1 MTRST
6 RIARTTPLTRLTR
19 LAAAL
24 VLVGANGLAV
34 LPVLL
39 PVTAQAQTNSNAA
52 IPRITAFD
60 VQGVDRVEAGTD
72 LAFTLWGTPGAQ
84 ASLQIAGTA
93 RPFSLV
99 EVSPGVYQ
107 GTYTV
112 SRRDRIA
119 PDAQVIGN
127 LRQGNRVGTAALDEP
142 LQQGYVVTPPPVA
155 PVAGLPQIKRFEVT
169 EGGNR
174 RNGTVLYL
182 VAEGSPGARVSAR
195 VPGAEAG
202 RVLLHEDQPG
212 VYRGEYRVQAED
224 RLTPQTPMVLRMR
237 LGDHSTTSS
246 LDRWSSNSSSSAGS
260 VRPVAA
266 ALCADCATVQAIN
279 RIEVDGNGSVVG
291 SVAGGLLGAVIGSQF
306 GGGNGRTAAGVAGAV
321 GGALLGREVEKNAR
335 KREQFEVVLR
345 MRDGQRQTVT
355 LGQAPNVKVGEQVR
369 VVDGALQRVGT

>member
-6 RIARTTPLTRLTR
+6 RIARTTPMTRLTR

-34 LPVLL
+34 LPALL
-39 PVTAQAQTNSNAA
+39 PVAAQAQTSSNAA

-84 ASLQIAGTA
+84 ASLQIAGTS
-93 RPFSLV
+93 RPLNLV

-112 SRRDRIA
+112 SRRDRIT
-119 PDAQVIGN
+119 PDAAVIGN

-142 LQQGYVVTPPPVA
+142 LQQGYVVTPPPA
-155 PVAGLPQIKRFEVT
+155 PTVGLPQIKRFEVT

-182 VAEGSPGARVSAR
+182 LAEGSPGARVSAR

-212 VYRGEYRVQAED
+212 VYRGEYRVQADD

-237 LGDHSTTSS
+237 LGEYSTTSS
-246 LDRWSSNSSSSAGS
+246 LDRWSSNSSTAT
-260 VRPVAA
+260 VRPVVAT
-266 ALCADCATVQAIN
+266 LCTDCGTVQAIN

-321 GGALLGREVEKNAR
+321 GGALLGREIEKNAR
-335 KREQFEVVLR
+335 KREQFEVILR

-369 VVDGALQRVGT
+369 VVDGALQRAGT